1 MDLLER
7 FAGIRA
13 LVFDMDGVLTDGG
26 LWLMSDGEW
35 ARRMDIKDGYA
46 LQAAV
51 KAGYKVAVVSGSLS
65 TPVER
70 RLRRLGVEE
79 VYMDVSDKEEKLKEI
94 LDRHS
99 IPESRTLFMGDD
111 LPDLGAVRLAGIGC
125 CPSDAAPELRAAADY
140 ISPYDGG
147 NGCVRD
153 VIERVMRAAGN
164 WSSVPAARSI

>member
-26 LWLMSDGEW
+26 LWLLSDGEW
-35 ARRMDIKDGYA
+35 TRRMDIKDGYA

-51 KAGYKVAVVSGSLS
+51 KAGYTVAVVSGSVS
-65 TPVER
+65 IQVER

-79 VYMDVSDKEEKLKEI
+79 VHMDVSDKEEKLKEI

-99 IPESRTLFMGDD
+99 IPISHALFMGDD
-111 LPDLGAVRLAGIGC
+111 LPDLGALRLVGIGC
-125 CPSDAAPELRAAADY
+125 CPSDAAAEVREAADY

-147 NGCVRD
+147 RGSVRD

-164 WSSVPAARSI
+164 WTSVPAARSI